1 MTAAGPA
8 GVPTTAEAVERGY
21 NNRAAVPEHPA
32 WFARFAAASSEA
44 VAALA
49 PRRDVRFGRG
59 PKETLDLFLP
69 AGTPRGTLAFIHGG
83 YWRSLDKAEHAF
95 VAPAF
100 VGQGL
105 AVANINYDLCPS
117 VTVAE
122 IVAQA
127 TRAIALL
134 ARDRARLGLAGPL
147 VVAGHSAGGHLA
159 AMAVATPAAA
169 FGTDAHPVKGALS
182 LSGVHDLTPL
192 VLASMNADLRLDVDA
207 ARAVSPALLPP
218 ATAAP
223 VAIVV
228 GAGETGEFLRQSDL
242 LWDAW
247 PTNRPAGLAAPL
259 RVPDRHHFN
268 VVMDYLDPESALTRA
283 TLALF

>member
-1 MTAAGPA
+1 MSAARA
-8 GVPTTAEAVERGY
+8 AAPTSAADIERGY

-32 WFARFAAASSEA
+32 WFARFAAASDEA

-100 VGQGL
+100 VAQGL
-105 AVANINYDLCPS
+105 AVANINYDLCPT
-117 VTVAE
+117 VTIAD
-122 IVAQA
+122 IVGQA

-134 ARDRARLGLAGPL
+134 ARDKARLGLAGPL

-159 AMAVATPAAA
+159 AMAIATPADA
-169 FGTDAHPVKGALS
+169 FGTDAHPVRAAVS

-192 VLASMNADLRLDVDA
+192 VLSSMNADLRLDLDA
-207 ARAVSPALLPP
+207 ARAMSPALLRP
-218 ATAAP
+218 ATPAP

-228 GAGETGEFLRQSDL
+228 GADETGEFLRQSAL
-242 LWDAW
+242 LFDAW
-247 PTNRPAGLAAPL
+247 ASNRPAGLSAPVQ
-259 RVPDRHHFN
+259 VPNRHHFN
-268 VVMDYLDPESALTRA
+268 VVMDYLDADSALTRT